1 MERISQG
8 SNLSE
13 NGLHIPWT
21 LFIPPYE
28 EGSFREQFGDPIPVA
43 QFWLNHLKGRRRME
57 SRHESSAPQFS
68 NTISTAV
75 FDKRVID
82 VGAIGKDHIKTL
94 NYVGKLGGGGEI

>member
-1 MERISQG
+1 
-8 SNLSE
+8 
-13 NGLHIPWT
+13 
-21 LFIPPYE
+21 
-28 EGSFREQFGDPIPVA
+28 
-43 QFWLNHLKGRRRME
+43 ME

-75 FDKRVID
+75 FNQRVID